1 MIKKYLPISEN
12 VRFRTYSYYS
22 YYDAVVSNECR
33 TGKVAAVVS
42 IDGYDETIWKKE
54 EKRLHVVSSGQG
66 NLVFESE
73 KYNFSM
79 EAFVYRPLL
88 MCDEQ
93 IIEIK
98 YQQQSQPWGSIGLF
112 VSDTISYETSMY
124 EHQIGH
130 FCTGDIFYKNRGQQD
145 NHGCLGQGKCIIQM
159 KKSGKEI
166 LFSAYDEKRGVME
179 TLQRRECYGKDLYL
193 GVYVYLYDNCYYN
206 WMFSNYFQLK
216 ANTKA
221 DDIFLEF
228 DNALKRDWKYFTTN
242 YFIDYNVVSNSLLKK
257 LSINICHYIRENI
270 NEEKYIEMD
279 IDHYDVEGTDS
290 YQKRHMKHTCL
301 FFGYNDLKE
310 SLYLLCV
317 DGGLIK
323 KGKISYECILNQF
336 SGDNCE
342 TSSENE
348 NMIITETY
356 MPEKANYTMDK
367 GDIVRFAKAF
377 LNGTSLSGG
386 GVVLPSDGNYVYGIE
401 IYDYLRQNVD
411 IVIDDIRISHLLVEH
426 KQCMMER
433 IEYMTL
439 KEMIDEKDAAQLNV
453 MVEDMLKTAKV
464 LRNKILRNKVLPHEL
479 IGTSVDKYLLNI
491 KEMELKLMKFL
502 CIV

>member
-1 MIKKYLPISEN
+1 
-12 VRFRTYSYYS
+12 
-22 YYDAVVSNECR
+22 
-33 TGKVAAVVS
+33 
-42 IDGYDETIWKKE
+42 
-54 EKRLHVVSSGQG
+54 
-66 NLVFESE
+66 
-73 KYNFSM
+73 
-79 EAFVYRPLL
+79 
-88 MCDEQ
+88 
-93 IIEIK
+93 
-98 YQQQSQPWGSIGLF
+98 
-112 VSDTISYETSMY
+112 
-124 EHQIGH
+124 
-130 FCTGDIFYKNRGQQD
+130 
-145 NHGCLGQGKCIIQM
+145 
-159 KKSGKEI
+159 
-166 LFSAYDEKRGVME
+166 
-179 TLQRRECYGKDLYL
+179 
-193 GVYVYLYDNCYYN
+193 
-206 WMFSNYFQLK
+206 
-216 ANTKA
+216 
-221 DDIFLEF
+221 
-228 DNALKRDWKYFTTN
+228 
-242 YFIDYNVVSNSLLKK
+242 
-257 LSINICHYIRENI
+257 
-270 NEEKYIEMD
+270 MD

-301 FFGYNDLKE
+301 FFGYNGLKE

-336 SGDNCE
+336 RGDNCE

-386 GVVLPSDGNYVYGIE
+386 GVVLPSDGNYVYGIQ

-453 MVEDMLKTAKV
+453 MLEDMLKTAKV
-464 LRNKILRNKVLPHEL
+464 LRNKILRNKVLPNEL
-479 IGTSVDKYLLNI
+479 IGTSVAKYLLNI
-491 KEMELKLMKFL
+491 KEMELKLMNFL
-502 CIV
+502 CII